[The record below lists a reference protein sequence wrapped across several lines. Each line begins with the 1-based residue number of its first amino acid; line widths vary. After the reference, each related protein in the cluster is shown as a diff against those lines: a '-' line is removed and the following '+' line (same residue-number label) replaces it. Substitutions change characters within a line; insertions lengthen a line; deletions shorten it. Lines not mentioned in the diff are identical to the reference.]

1 MIFEVTVLAAVV
13 ATVTTIF
20 IIVFTLAKLPSDS
33 KDNKSE
39 GFCSIDKSDAVLSPI
54 KVMSTD
60 VYSLSTPDHVIL
72 I

>member
-1 MIFEVTVLAAVV
+1 MMYECKTIVAAAV
-13 ATVTTIF
+13 AGITITLL
-20 IIVFTLAKLPSDS
+20 IILFM
-33 KDNKSE
+33 DNHKPSE
-39 GFCSIDKSDAVLSPI
+39 GFASIEKSDAVLSPM

>member
-1 MIFEVTVLAAVV
+1 MMYECKTIIIASILAA
-13 ATVTTIF
+13 TITLL
-20 IIVFTLAKLPSDS
+20 IILLMNNQKS
-33 KDNKSE
+33 SE
-39 GFCSIDKSDAVLSPI
+39 GFASIEKSDAVLSPI